1 MLTPPRCEL
10 TMGLCLTS
18 LPSLSG
24 VGIRPAVGHTTGQR
38 ELLVLLWREWPF
50 RGPAL
55 VGLSSCGWSS
65 RLGDAGVDVMT
76 SVFKAVT
83 SAWSMSI
90 WPRQDDRQPQ
100 RGVNVTMATMA
111 WQPSIPSST

>member
-1 MLTPPRCEL
+1 M
-10 TMGLCLTS
+10 
-18 LPSLSG
+18 
-24 VGIRPAVGHTTGQR
+24 GHTTGQR

-50 RGPAL
+50 RDPAL

-65 RLGDAGVDVMT
+65 RLGEAGVDVMT

-83 SAWSMSI
+83 SACNISI

-100 RGVNVTMATMA
+100 CRINITMATTA
-111 WQPSIPSST
+111 CQPSSPTVTSLVAWLFSPPP

>member
-1 MLTPPRCEL
+1 MLF
-10 TMGLCLTS
+10 
-18 LPSLSG
+18 
-24 VGIRPAVGHTTGQR
+24 
-38 ELLVLLWREWPF
+38 WREWPF

-65 RLGDAGVDVMT
+65 RLGEAGVDVMT

-90 WPRQDDRQPQ
+90 CPRQDDHQPQ
-100 RGVNVTMATMA
+100 HGVNVTMATIT
-111 WQPSIPSST
+111 WQPGIPSGT